1 MPAGLFKSAPSLR
14 CYVPTMPAKKIL
26 APHLITDPGDLRSL
40 CQRLGEE
47 SRIAFD
53 TEAASFHRYVDRVY
67 LVQVSTDRETALVD
81 PLQVANLAPLGKLL
95 SDPQIQ
101 IVFHDADYDL
111 RILDRDYGFHA
122 RNIFDTR
129 VAAQL
134 AGEPSVGL
142 GALLEK
148 FFHVRV
154 DKKYQRADWSRRP
167 LTPGMIAY
175 AADDTRYLP
184 ALRDTLEKR
193 LVSLGRLEWA
203 REEFQRLEQIRW
215 TQTGSDV
222 EDAYLRVKGA
232 KALGRRQLAVLR
244 ELYAWRD
251 ATASKL
257 DRARFRVVG
266 NSALLAVAKASPH
279 GPRQLAKV
287 DGLSEN
293 LARRYGKELIA
304 AVERGRAVPESELPR
319 VRRSKRPEPDPAYD
333 QRLERLKQLR
343 NERAEAVGLD
353 PGLVCPN
360 GSLQAVARAEPE
372 SKSAL
377 GRVEELR
384 RWQREAIG
392 DQAILA
398 AVKGE

>member
-1 MPAGLFKSAPSLR
+1 
-14 CYVPTMPAKKIL
+14 MPAKK
-26 APHLITDPGDLRSL
+26 APTPHLITDPGELRSL
-40 CQRLGEE
+40 CRRLGEE

-67 LVQVSTDRETALVD
+67 LVQVSTDHETALVD
-81 PLQVANLAPLGKLL
+81 PLEIADLAPLGKLL
-95 SDPQIQ
+95 SNPQIQ

-111 RILDRDYGFHA
+111 RILDRDYGFRA

-129 VAAQL
+129 IAAQL

-142 GALLEK
+142 GSLLEK
-148 FFHVRV
+148 FFQVRV

-203 REEFQRLEQIRW
+203 LEEFQRLEQIRW
-215 TQTGSDV
+215 TQAGADL

-232 KALGRRQLAVLR
+232 RALGRRQLAVLR
-244 ELYAWRD
+244 ELNAWRD

-266 NSALLAVAKASPH
+266 NSALLAVAKASPR
-279 GPRQLAKV
+279 GLRQLANV

-293 LARRYGKELIA
+293 LARRYGKELVA

-319 VRRSKRPEPDPAYD
+319 VRRSKRPEPDPGYD

-360 GSLQAVARAEPE
+360 GTLQAVARAEPK
-372 SKSAL
+372 SKSEL
-377 GRVEELR
+377 GRVEDLR
-384 RWQREAIG
+384 RWQKEAIG

>member
-1 MPAGLFKSAPSLR
+1 MLAGLFKSAPSLR
-14 CYVPTMPAKKIL
+14 CYVPTMPAKKVP
-26 APHLITDPGDLRSL
+26 APLLITDPGELRPL

-67 LVQVSTDRETALVD
+67 LVQVSSDRETALVD
-81 PLQVANLAPLGKLL
+81 PLEVANLAPLGKLL
-95 SDPQIQ
+95 SDQQIQ

-111 RILDRDYGFHA
+111 RILDRDYRFHA

-184 ALRDTLEKR
+184 ALRDTLEQR

-215 TQTGSDV
+215 TQAGPDV

-257 DRARFRVVG
+257 DRARFRVVS

-293 LARRYGKELIA
+293 LARRYSKELVA

-319 VRRSKRPEPDPAYD
+319 VRRSKRPEPDPGYD

-343 NERAEAVGLD
+343 NERAEAIGLD

-372 SKSAL
+372 SKAAL